1 MDTLEKLEEKINKAL
16 ALIEKLT
23 EENKSFKAE
32 NESLRKDLA
41 EAKSKLTKL
50 ESQESERAEKI
61 KGKLNNILEKLG
73 ALEQI

>member
-1 MDTLEKLEEKINKAL
+1 MDTLERLEEKINKAL

-23 EENKSFKAE
+23 EENKFLKSE
-32 NESLRKDLA
+32 NEALKKELNDTKSRFEKMELA
-41 EAKSKLTKL
+41 ET
-50 ESQESERAEKI
+50 ERSAKI

>member
-1 MDTLEKLEEKINKAL
+1 MDTLEKLEEKINRAL

-23 EENKSFKAE
+23 EENKTLKFE
-32 NESLRKDLA
+32 NESLKRELN
-41 EAKSKLTKL
+41 ETKSRLSKV
-50 ESQESERAEKI
+50 ESLDSERSEKI